1 MLDFT
6 KLPKGLIIFLIN
18 IFIFPFCFFSMY
30 LFSNELYKT
39 GDFLIMGSLCIS
51 LTIIS
56 FFLSALIIFD
66 SENKDDELLSQNIV
80 MPSVLLQSLLL
91 SVLIFI
97 FYLLR
102 VILSINISF
111 FIFLCFYFGLLIG
124 FIIIQHIYIK
134 FKKPKK

>member
-18 IFIFPFCFFSMY
+18 IFIFPFWIISMY

-39 GDFLIMGSLCIS
+39 GDFLIIGSLCIS

-66 SENKDDELLSQNIV
+66 SKNKDDELLSQTIV
-80 MPSVLLQSLLL
+80 MPSVLVQSLLL

-97 FYLLR
+97 FYLFK
-102 VILSINISF
+102 VILSRNISF

-124 FIIIQHIYIK
+124 FIIIQLIYVK
-134 FKKPKK
+134 FEKPKK